1 MKQTSICELFTM
13 EETEDKIQL
22 MKKDPLYDKDNKFIK
37 TKGWVCIPWIK
48 RKDAQS
54 VRCG

>member
-1 MKQTSICELFTM
+1 MSICELFTM

-37 TKGWVCIPWIK
+37 TKGWVCMPWIK
-48 RKDAQS
+48 TKDAQS